1 MTRRRRGSTPAAPTD
16 LPDGPIANPT
26 DAEERQALLETELR
40 AARRTID
47 VLIARTERRTTA
59 PTQAE
64 LFEVAA
70 RMEQQIERRTRELE
84 EKRAEL
90 EALTGNL
97 DQIVRQRTRALA
109 ESEAQLL
116 RKNAELERQSQ
127 LKAEFI
133 SIVAHEL
140 RTPLV
145 SIVGY
150 LDLLVEGKFGTLAE
164 PMERPVTSL
173 KRNAHRLK
181 RLVDEMLDFSRLE
194 AGRTRLVRAKI
205 QLGSVVAD
213 AVTELSP
220 LADRKAQTVET
231 KLDPIRPISAD
242 ADKIHQIVVN
252 LVSNAIRYTP
262 ERGHITVSVDDAP
275 REVFAG
281 DWARLRVRDN
291 GIGIPLAHRH
301 RIFEPFTDVQ
311 PAKHHTSAGPDS
323 AGLGLFI
330 ARGLVELHGGLITVE
345 SEENAFTEF
354 TVLLPRAT

>member
-1 MTRRRRGSTPAAPTD
+1 MKRSAGGGGRRRSTSNPPDAA
-16 LPDGPIANPT
+16 
-26 DAEERQALLETELR
+26 AERSERVEVLEAELK

-47 VLIARTERRTTA
+47 VLIARTERRA
-59 PTQAE
+59 LEPSQAE

-84 EKRAEL
+84 EKRSEL
-90 EALTGNL
+90 EAVTSNL

-150 LDLLVEGKFGTLAE
+150 LDLLVEGKFGPLEDAQ
-164 PMERPVTSL
+164 ERPVASL

-194 AGRTRLVRAKI
+194 AGRARLTRTAINLAE
-205 QLGSVVAD
+205 VASD
-213 AVTELSP
+213 AITELKP
-220 LADRKAQTVET
+220 LADRKRQALLSELAT
-231 KLDPIRPISAD
+231 IRPISAD
-242 ADKIHQIVVN
+242 SDKIHQIIVN

-262 ERGHITVSVDDAP
+262 EGGTITLTVDDAP
-275 REVFAG
+275 VAVFAG

-291 GIGIPLAHRH
+291 GIGIPAAHRH

-330 ARGLVELHGGLITVE
+330 ARGLVELHGGLITVD
-345 SEENAFTEF
+345 SEESVFTEF

>member
-1 MTRRRRGSTPAAPTD
+1 
-16 LPDGPIANPT
+16 
-26 DAEERQALLETELR
+26 
-40 AARRTID
+40 
-47 VLIARTERRTTA
+47 VLIARTERRTTE

-70 RMEQQIERRTRELE
+70 RMEQQIERRTHELE

-90 EALTGNL
+90 ETLTANL
-97 DQIVRQRTRALA
+97 DQIVRHRTRALA

-116 RKNAELERQSQ
+116 RKNAELERQGQ

-150 LDLLVEGKFGTLAE
+150 LDLLVEGKFGLLAE

-181 RLVDEMLDFSRLE
+181 RLVDEMLEFSRLE
-194 AGRTRLVRAKI
+194 AGRARLNRATV
-205 QLGSVVAD
+205 QLGTIVAD
-213 AVTELSP
+213 TVTELTP
-220 LADRKAQTVET
+220 LADRKRQSLTTTVQ
-231 KLDPIRPISAD
+231 PIRPISAD
-242 ADKIHQIVVN
+242 ADKITQVVVN
-252 LVSNAIRYTP
+252 LVQNAIRYTP
-262 ERGHITVSVDDAP
+262 EGGQITVSVDDAP
-275 REVFAG
+275 AAVFAG

-291 GIGIPLAHRH
+291 GIGIPLANRH

-345 SEENAFTEF
+345 SEETVFTEF
-354 TVLLPRAT
+354 TVLLPRALQ